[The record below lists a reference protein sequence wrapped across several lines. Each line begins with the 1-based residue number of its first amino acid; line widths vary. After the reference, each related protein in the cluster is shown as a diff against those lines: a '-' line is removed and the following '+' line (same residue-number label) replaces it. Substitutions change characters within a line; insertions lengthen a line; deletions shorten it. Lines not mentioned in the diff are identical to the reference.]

1 MNRPLFLRCATMVV
15 IVLLTGG
22 FVWSRSRFE
31 VVPISE
37 PLDNLPRTVLTWNS
51 REVPLDDRTREVLGE
66 GRFVSRN
73 YSSRTELPIDF
84 FIAYYPSQRTGS
96 TPHSPQHC
104 LPGAGW
110 VFSDSKL
117 VHVPLAAGGTF
128 TTREYL
134 ISKGPQRA
142 LVFYWYQSHGHAVT
156 SDYWAKFYLFW
167 DAVRM
172 NRTDGALVRILTP
185 MLPGENVTSARAR
198 LSRFAGFVVPT
209 LSHYIPE

>member
-1 MNRPLFLRCATMVV
+1 
-15 IVLLTGG
+15 
-22 FVWSRSRFE
+22 VWSRSRFE
-31 VVPISE
+31 VVPKSE
-37 PLDNLPRTVLTWNS
+37 PLDNLPQSILAWNS
-51 REVPLDDRTREVLGE
+51 REVPLDDRTREVLGD
-66 GRFVSRN
+66 GRFLSRN
-73 YSSRTELPIDF
+73 YSSSTELPIDF

-110 VFSDSKL
+110 VFSASKL
-117 VHVPLAAGGTF
+117 VDVPLAAGKTF

-142 LVFYWYQSHGHAVT
+142 LVFYWYQSHGRAVT

-185 MLPGENVTSARAR
+185 MRPGEDVSSARAR
-198 LSRFAGFVVPT
+198 LTSFAGSVVPT